1 MVLPFYSCRIPVMQN
16 SLLKKIIL
24 VALFLTLSRSAYAIT
39 YAGSLQVPTAS
50 GISGTGLWAEVFK
63 ISWSISQQPDTSW
76 NYSYSLTEVNND
88 PLDPGAV
95 SHFIL
100 EISPAATASDF
111 WGFGG
116 KTEIKTFSPS
126 DPGNSNPSMPG
137 SLYAIKF
144 DYTATT
150 YNFSSTKAPVWG
162 DFYSKDGN
170 AGGKGPNAV
179 WNADFLDPDP
189 LDAPQT
195 GLLSDGNGGYIYKLL
210 RPDTTNGGNPI
221 PHTPEPV
228 TSLLVSLGL
237 AVPAA
242 KKLLRSKRAK

>member
-1 MVLPFYSCRIPVMQN
+1 VRT
-16 SLLKKIIL
+16 SLLKKLIL
-24 VALFLTLSRSAYAIT
+24 IALFLTLSRSAYAVT
-39 YAGSLQVPTAS
+39 YAGSLQVPSTS
-50 GISGTGLWAEVFK
+50 GVSGTGLWAEVFK
-63 ISWSISQQPDTSW
+63 ISWSITQQPDTSW
-76 NYSYSLTEVNND
+76 NYSYSLTELNGD

-116 KTEIKTFSPS
+116 ATEIKTFSS
-126 DPGNSNPSMPG
+126 ADGNSNPNMPG

-170 AGGKGPNAV
+170 AGGKGTNSV

-189 LDAPQT
+189 LDAPKT

-210 RPDTTNGGNPI
+210 RPDTTNGGGGGSTPSV
-221 PHTPEPV
+221 PEPF
-228 TSLLVSLGL
+228 TSVMVGLGL
-237 AVPAA
+237 AIPAA
-242 KKLLRSKRAK
+242 KKFLRSKRTK